1 MVDYPLNFKAE
12 SQAEKEEKK
21 WRLKTDEGLKTE
33 MSTPEKFGGSSTNP
47 SPEDL
52 FNASLNTCILAT
64 FKITAER
71 KNLEYE
77 TLEVNSD
84 TSLARNDDG
93 RPVMRESDI
102 EVGVFGITDRE
113 LALEVAEICERNCF
127 IHNSVKT
134 EIKMNFKFNP
144 NK

>member
-12 SQAEKEEKK
+12 SEAEKEEKK
-21 WRLKTDEGLKTE
+21 WRLETGEGLETE
-33 MSTPEKFGGSSTNP
+33 MSTPEKFGGSSSNP

-93 RPVMRESDI
+93 RPVMKTADI
-102 EVGVFGITDRE
+102 EVTVHGSTDSE
-113 LALEVAEICERNCF
+113 LAKEVADITEKNCF

-134 EIKMNFKFNP
+134 NVKTEFRFE
-144 NK
+144 